1 MQKSDIC
8 HRDSFYFHLLQVMEK
23 KIVGSLTQE
32 VWIMQTVSCIDTVF
46 EESIGRS
53 FPAYD
58 RNYDTDNQ
66 EE

>member
-32 VWIMQTVSCIDTVF
+32 V
-46 EESIGRS
+46 
-53 FPAYD
+53 
-58 RNYDTDNQ
+58 
-66 EE
+66 